1 MDLVKRKVTL
11 EGDFDSDC
19 LVNTKYEYWNG
30 WVNPYLTYEDSVRF
44 NNYRLEISEEKEKLE
59 AQEDFDQIMKEPI
72 THDGIKYYF
81 WGGCFIWSYKENK

>member
-30 WVNPYLTYEDSVRF
+30 WVNPYLPYEGT
-44 NNYRLEISEEKEKLE
+44 NY
-59 AQEDFDQIMKEPI
+59 
-72 THDGIKYYF
+72 T
-81 WGGCFIWSYKENK
+81 